1 MIAGHSSGSFVL
13 RYCLTYSIVR
23 CGLNQSSTVGT
34 SLPRRRRSFRRF
46 RWFGGVRLA
55 VRECPR
61 FRGQV
66 SRRMPLRPTF
76 LSRETEKAK
85 RKKGKEGR
93 DRLRDPDPL
102 GREADEVRRDDQDG
116 KEHVTPPR
124 VRVLGTRTLSARR
137 LRLPWRGRGRSS
149 PSACGLGTSTA
160 APPGPGAARSRVPTV
175 PSAGSV
181 GPKPRTRREGGT
193 MRTPTRPWSHL
204 GGRRLGAAACGD
216 RAYCRDERPDAFR
229 EPAPTCRSRLP

>member
-34 SLPRRRRSFRRF
+34 LLPRRRRSFRRLDVLAGPTCSSRMSSF
-46 RWFGGVRLA
+46 PRTSLAADASPTHLPQSRVRKS
-55 VRECPR
+55 ETKKE
-61 FRGQV
+61 
-66 SRRMPLRPTF
+66 RRV
-76 LSRETEKAK
+76 
-85 RKKGKEGR
+85 G

-124 VRVLGTRTLSARR
+124 VRVLGTRPLSARR
-137 LRLPWRGRGRSS
+137 LRLPGRDRGRSS
-149 PSACGLGTSTA
+149 PSARGLGTSTSP
-160 APPGPGAARSRVPTV
+160 PPGPGAARSRVPRV

-216 RAYCRDERPDAFR
+216 RAHCRDERPDAFR

>member
-34 SLPRRRRSFRRF
+34 LLPRRRRSFRRLDVLAGPDLQF
-46 RWFGGVRLA
+46 ANVLVSEDKSRGGCLSDTPSSVASPKKRN
-55 VRECPR
+55 EKE
-61 FRGQV
+61 
-66 SRRMPLRPTF
+66 RRV
-76 LSRETEKAK
+76 
-85 RKKGKEGR
+85 G
-93 DRLRDPDPL
+93 DRLGDPDPL

-124 VRVLGTRTLSARR
+124 VRVLGTRPLSARR
-137 LRLPWRGRGRSS
+137 LRLPGRDRGRSS
-149 PSACGLGTSTA
+149 PSARGLGTSTSP
-160 APPGPGAARSRVPTV
+160 PPGPGAARSRVPRV

-216 RAYCRDERPDAFR
+216 RTHCRDERPDAFR